1 MILHGLFIAYIRE
14 GLFYANACKL
24 VKRYLDEF
32 NLHGLP
38 WILQGVKL
46 MTNHNNAF
54 LQAYKL
60 HFLTKRSRVKVQ
72 IGKLRDPE
80 NEDFYCSHD

>member
-14 GLFYANACKL
+14 GLFYANACKF

-46 MTNHNNAF
+46 MTDHNNVF
-54 LQAYKL
+54 LQAEITLFDKE
-60 HFLTKRSRVKVQ
+60 VKS
-72 IGKLRDPE
+72 E
-80 NEDFYCSHD
+80 SANW